1 MKKDSGLFDVTMGAY
16 NRAEVCE
23 LDGTFILCKLSL
35 KYNKNNI
42 DLYCDDGLTIFK
54 NISAPKSKIKEDI
67 QKLFKEDEL
76 DIVI

>member
-1 MKKDSGLFDVTMGAY
+1 MEHSFYAS
-16 NRAEVCE
+16 
-23 LDGTFILCKLSL
+23 FSL

-67 QKLFKEDEL
+67 QKWFKEDEL